1 MLIFIIIV
9 AMTVLEDENVLIV
22 EVVVNYLLNN
32 SKTIPVYMLQALYGV
47 LNGLTVW
54 CHLRRNMHYCLM
66 GFFDID
72 ILCLLPVN
80 NIYNK
85 INSL

>member
-32 SKTIPVYMLQALYGV
+32 SKTIPVYMLQASYGV
-47 LNGLTVW
+47 LKLWAYCVVPSETQHALLSNGL
-54 CHLRRNMHYCLM
+54 L
-66 GFFDID
+66 
-72 ILCLLPVN
+72 
-80 NIYNK
+80 
-85 INSL
+85 